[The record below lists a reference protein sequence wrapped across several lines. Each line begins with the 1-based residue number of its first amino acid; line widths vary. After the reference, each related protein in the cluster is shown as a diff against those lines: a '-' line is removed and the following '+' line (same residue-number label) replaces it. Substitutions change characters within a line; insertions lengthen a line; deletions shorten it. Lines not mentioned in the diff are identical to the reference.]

1 MSKGNEHLTAG
12 PLAAVASPV
21 SNPVNLVPV
30 VSTSDMRRVLNEA
43 KRLRKLQDDAS
54 KSFKNYLKLN
64 WWMPHKLLFGAHT
77 EAMCNMIDEAI
88 DLFLQ
93 KQSSYWLV
101 EVPFRHG
108 KSDIC
113 SRAMIGYFL
122 GRLRAANLD
131 PDAILTGY
139 GAGLVE
145 GFSSDAKMIIDTPRY
160 RNVFP
165 ACRMKHGKNNVQE
178 WRLQGCYG
186 KVTAAG
192 LGGSITGKGGAL
204 VVIDDYFKNREEAES
219 ELMRD
224 KVWDQITNDIM
235 TRLAPVSIT
244 IVVATPWHVD
254 GPGKRIL
261 KAMEEDPD
269 FPRFRHLRFP
279 ARTQTGTGADG
290 KAIYSYL
297 FPERYSERWYKSQ
310 YAQLGPYAS
319 RGLLDCDPVPA
330 SGNCCKREWFT
341 IVDTVPA
348 GMRVVRGWDLA
359 ATAKKSADFCCGF
372 LVGKAPNGR
381 LFLIDDFRT
390 QSPAAAIKTTIMNI
404 AQQDIEKYGR
414 DNYDVVIEQEPGA
427 TGIITT
433 DDFITA
439 LRQKN
444 IRAHR
449 ALAQGDKLTRAL
461 PFFAYCAANFEQGE
475 AYCTG
480 LLKGKWNNDF
490 LNTVTSFPEV
500 NHDDEVDACA
510 HAYNRMNK
518 PSAGAVG

>member
-1 MSKGNEHLTAG
+1 MSKHLEPA
-12 PLAAVASPV
+12 PMSNVPAVTP
-21 SNPVNLVPV
+21 PPPV
-30 VSTSDMRRVLNEA
+30 VSERDMKRVLNEA
-43 KRLRKLQDDAS
+43 KRLRALQDAAA
-54 KSFKNYLKLN
+54 KTFKDYLKLN

-77 EAMCNMIDEAI
+77 EAMCAMIDEAI
-88 DLFLQ
+88 ELFLQ

-108 KSDIC
+108 KSDVC
-113 SRAMIGYFL
+113 SRAMVGYFL
-122 GRLRAANLD
+122 GRMRTANLD
-131 PDAILTGY
+131 PDVILTGY
-139 GAGLVE
+139 GANLVE
-145 GFSSDAKMIIDTPRY
+145 GFSADAKMIINTQRY

-165 ACRMKHGKNNVQE
+165 ACRMKQGKNNVQE

-204 VVIDDYFKNREEAES
+204 VVLDDYFKNREEAES

-244 IVVATPWHVD
+244 IIVATPWHVD

-261 KAMEEDPD
+261 KAMEENPD
-269 FPRFRHLRFP
+269 FPRFRHLKFP
-279 ARTQTGTGADG
+279 ARRQIGTEVDG
-290 KAIYSYL
+290 KPRYEYL
-297 FPERYSERWYKSQ
+297 FPERYSERWYRNQ

-330 SGNCCKREWFT
+330 SGNACKREWFT
-341 IVDTVPA
+341 IVDTIPA

-372 LVGKAPNGR
+372 LIGKAPNGR
-381 LFLIDDFRT
+381 LYLIDDFRT
-390 QSPAAAIKTTIMNI
+390 QSPAAAIKTTIVNL

-427 TGIITT
+427 TGIITA
-433 DDFITA
+433 DDFITT

-449 ALAQGDKLTRAL
+449 AVTHGDKLTRAL
-461 PFFAYCAANFEQGE
+461 PLFAYCAANFEQGE
-475 AYCTG
+475 QYCTG
-480 LLKGKWNNDF
+480 LLKAKWNADF
-490 LNTVTSFPEV
+490 LNTVTAFPEV
-500 NHDDEVDACA
+500 EHDDEVDAAA

-518 PSAGAVG
+518 PSAGVVA